1 MSFFPSFGSST
12 NVFNVS
18 QALSG
23 GQTMEQQANQQA
35 GQIVHTL
42 GGKIGGTVGS
52 IASKVGQLYQMASKV
67 QPPIRYG
74 PATVTRNAQGQ
85 YVTHQGF
92 AMEQG
97 GRLIGGSAGSL
108 APWYRNEN
116 MSRV

>member
-12 NVFNVS
+12 NPYNVS

-23 GQTMEQQANQQA
+23 GQTMEQRANQQA
-35 GQIVHTL
+35 GQIVSSL
-42 GGKIGGTVGS
+42 GSKVGGTVGGLMN
-52 IASKVGQLYQMASKV
+52 KVGQVYQMASKV

-92 AMEQG
+92 EMEQG
-97 GRLIGGSAGSL
+97 GRLIGGGAGSI
-108 APWYRNEN
+108 APWYRK
-116 MSRV
+116 

>member
-12 NVFNVS
+12 NPFNVS

-52 IASKVGQLYQMASKV
+52 IASKVGQVYQMASKV

-74 PATVTRNAQGQ
+74 PATVSRTPSGQ
-85 YVTHQGF
+85 YHTRQGF
-92 AMEQG
+92 SMEAG
-97 GRLIGGSAGSL
+97 GRVIPGSDRASL
-108 APWYRNEN
+108 GPRFYNK
-116 MSRV
+116 